1 MREIIPRVAKLA
13 ELLRRV
19 GCAVIHTRE
28 GYAPD
33 LSDVHT
39 AKASRRSSSAS
50 SWDNEIMLGPR
61 LTRLAELRRSAHFA
75 LC

>member
-1 MREIIPRVAKLA
+1 MQIAMREIIPRVAKLA
-13 ELLRRV
+13 ELLRRA

-33 LSDVHT
+33 LSDVHS

-50 SWDNEIMLGPR
+50 SWDNEIIAGPAANTLG
-61 LTRLAELRRSAHFA
+61 
-75 LC
+75 